1 MWLSDSRHA
10 RQTVIH
16 IGQAITVEGTLNKIA
31 ATNST
36 AIGQA
41 ARRKEDMRFLT
52 GEGSYTGDLVFEDQS
67 EAIVVRS
74 PHAHARISLIDTAEA
89 RMCPGVIAIFTGDD
103 IKAAGLGTIPCLY
116 DPMEALG
123 SSMVAPPRRLLA
135 NGIVRHVGDPVALV
149 VAETVAQAR
158 DAAEFIAIDYDPLP
172 AVTNAKAA
180 TAPGA
185 PQLWLQAAE
194 NTSFVWEKGDRQAT
208 DTAFE
213 QAIHVVDLD
222 LINNRLVANPIEP
235 RNAIGIWD
243 GERFT
248 LYSGTQGVHLV
259 HRQLAHH
266 IFDLP
271 ENRFR
276 VVTLDVGGGFGT
288 KGFFYPEQALVLF
301 AAREIGRPVR
311 WIGDRTDS
319 FLSDS
324 QGRDHITH
332 AELALDAD
340 ANFLAI
346 RVRTFVNLGA
356 YLSNYGAAIP
366 TGEYGG
372 LLAGVYMLPAAHVE
386 VRGVFTNTVQT
397 DAYRGA
403 GRPES
408 IYVVERL
415 VDAAAR
421 QLGLDPN
428 VLRKRNFIPNTALPY
443 TTPMDLTYDSGDF
456 TRTLDEALTR
466 ADHAGLTQRRQRS
479 RTAGKLR
486 GFGVAYYIES
496 CGAGATETADI
507 RFDREGKAVVL
518 IGTQSNGQGHET
530 AYAQIVADRLGLKID
545 DISVVQGDTD
555 RIKNGTGTSGS
566 RSMPIGGVCC
576 ERAAIAIIEKG
587 KRIAARELEVAISD
601 IEFDEGIFRVSGTDR
616 GIDLR
621 HVAKAALDRAGA
633 QDGEAPGLSAIGQFG
648 TSHSTFSN
656 GCHICEVEIDPET
669 GVPTIERYTIVDDLG
684 TVINPMLLTGQVLG
698 GTIQGIGQALLE
710 GCHYHKEGGQ
720 LVTGSF
726 MDYCLPRADDV
737 PFVDF
742 QVLDDMP
749 CKTNP
754 MGIKGAGE
762 VGAIGAPPA
771 VVNALVDALGELG
784 VDRIDM
790 PATPE
795 KIWNAISNSREV

>member
-1 MWLSDSRHA
+1 MTA
-10 RQTVIH
+10 
-16 IGQAITVEGTLNKIA
+16 TLTSN
-31 ATNST
+31 

-41 ARRKEDMRFLT
+41 ARRKEDIRLLT
-52 GEGSYTGDLVFEDQS
+52 GGGSFTGDMVIENQTQ
-67 EAIVVRS
+67 AVMMRS
-74 PHAHARISLIDTAEA
+74 PHAHARISSIDTAEA
-89 RMCPGVIAIFTGDD
+89 ELCRGVVAIFTGSD

-116 DPMEALG
+116 DPMEAVG
-123 SSMVAPPRRLLA
+123 SAMVAPPRRLLA
-135 NGIVRHVGDPVALV
+135 DGIVRHVGDPVALV

-158 DAAEFIAIDYDPLP
+158 DAADIIAVDYEPLA
-172 AVTNAKAA
+172 AVTDAKAA
-180 TAPGA
+180 IAPNA
-185 PQLWLQAAE
+185 PQLWPQASA
-194 NTSFVWEKGDRQAT
+194 NTSFVWEKGERDAT
-208 DTAFE
+208 DAAFK
-213 QAIHVVDLD
+213 AATNIVDLE
-222 LINNRLVANPIEP
+222 LVNNRLVANPMEP
-235 RNAIGIWD
+235 RNAIGVWD

-259 HRQLAHH
+259 HRQLANN
-266 IFDLP
+266 IFNLP
-271 ENRFR
+271 EDRFR
-276 VVTLDVGGGFGT
+276 VVTPDVGGGFGT

-324 QGRDHITH
+324 QGRDHITR
-332 AELALDAD
+332 AELALDAE

-346 RVRTFVNLGA
+346 RVRTLVNLGA

-366 TGEYGG
+366 TGEYGS
-372 LLAGVYMLPAAHVE
+372 LLAGVYKLPAAHVE
-386 VRGVFTNTVQT
+386 VCGVFTNTVQT

-403 GRPES
+403 GRPEAM
-408 IYVVERL
+408 YVVERL

-421 QLGLDPN
+421 QLRLDRN
-428 VLRKRNFIPNTALPY
+428 ELRRRNFIPATSLPY

-456 TRTLDEALTR
+456 ARTLDEALTR
-466 ADHAGLTQRRQRS
+466 ASHAEFEQRRTQS
-479 RTAGKLR
+479 RLAGKLR

-507 RFDREGKAVVL
+507 RFDREGKAAVL

-545 DISVVQGDTD
+545 DVTVIQGDSD

-576 ERAAIAIIEKG
+576 DRAATAIIKKG
-587 KRIAARELEVAISD
+587 KQIAAGELEAAITD
-601 IEFDEGIFRVSGTDR
+601 IEFNDGIFRVSGTDR
-616 GIDLR
+616 SVDLR
-621 HVAKAALDRAGA
+621 QVANAAHDSPAA
-633 QDGEAPGLSAIGQFG
+633 PDGEAPGLSAIGQFG
-648 TSHSTFSN
+648 TSDSTFSN
-656 GCHICEVEIDPET
+656 GCHICELEIDPET

-684 TVINPMLLTGQVLG
+684 TVINPMLLTGQVQG

-710 GCHYHKEGGQ
+710 GCQYHQEDGQ

-726 MDYCLPRADDV
+726 MDYCMPRADDV

-771 VVNALVDALGELG
+771 VVNALVDALSELG
-784 VDRIDM
+784 IDHIDM

-795 KIWNAISNSREV
+795 KIWQAINNAGGT

>member
-1 MWLSDSRHA
+1 M
-10 RQTVIH
+10 
-16 IGQAITVEGTLNKIA
+16 
-31 ATNST
+31 NSNV
-36 AIGQA
+36 IGQA
-41 ARRKEDMRFLT
+41 ARRKEDIRFLT
-52 GEGSYTGDLVFEDQS
+52 GNGSYTGDLVFEDQS
-67 EAIVVRS
+67 EAIILRS
-74 PHAHARISLIDTAEA
+74 PHAHARISSIDTTAA
-89 RMCPGVIAIFTGDD
+89 KKCPGVIAIFTGDD
-103 IKAAGLGTIPCLY
+103 INAAGLGTIPCLH
-116 DPMEALG
+116 DPMEPLG
-123 SSMVAPPRRLLA
+123 SAMVTPPRRLLA
-135 NGIVRHVGDPVALV
+135 HGVVRHVGDPVALI
-149 VAETVAQAR
+149 VAESAALAR
-158 DAAEFIAIDYDPLP
+158 DAAEFVMVDYNPLP
-172 AVTNAKAA
+172 VVTDAKAA
-180 TAPGA
+180 TMPEA
-185 PQLWLQAAE
+185 PQLWPQAAD
-194 NTSFVWEKGDRQAT
+194 NTSFIWEKGARDAT
-208 DTAFE
+208 DAAFE
-213 QAIHVVDLD
+213 KATHIVELG
-222 LINNRLVANPIEP
+222 LINNRLVANPMEP

-243 GERFT
+243 GKRFT

-266 IFDLP
+266 IFNLP
-271 ENRFR
+271 EDRFR
-276 VVTLDVGGGFGT
+276 VVTPDVGGGFGT

-324 QGRDHITH
+324 QGRDHITR

-340 ANFLAI
+340 AKFLAI
-346 RVRTFVNLGA
+346 RVRTLVNLGA

-366 TGEYGG
+366 TGEYGS
-372 LLAGVYMLPAAHVE
+372 LLAGVYMLPTAHVE

-403 GRPES
+403 GRPEA

-421 QLGLDPN
+421 QLEIDP
-428 VLRKRNFIPNTALPY
+428 VAIRKRNFIPSASLPY
-443 TTPMDLTYDSGDF
+443 TTPMGLTYDSGDF
-456 TRTLDEALTR
+456 AHTLDEALIR
-466 ADHAGLTQRRQRS
+466 ADHHGLEKRREQSQLAGR
-479 RTAGKLR
+479 LR

-507 RFDREGKAVVL
+507 RLNREGKATVL

-530 AYAQIVADRLGLKID
+530 AYAQIVADRLGLGIE
-545 DISVVQGDTD
+545 DITVVQGDSD

-576 ERAAIAIIEKG
+576 ERAAMAIIEKG
-587 KRIAARELEVAISD
+587 KHVAAAELEAAASD
-601 IEFDEGIFRVSGTDR
+601 IEFENGVFRISGTDR
-616 GIDLR
+616 SVVLR
-621 HVAKAALDRAGA
+621 HVANAALDANTTAENGA
-633 QDGEAPGLSAIGQFG
+633 SGLAAIGQFG

-656 GCHICEVEIDPET
+656 GCHICEIEIDPET
-669 GVPTIERYTIVDDLG
+669 GIPTIKRYTIVDDLG
-684 TVINPMLLTGQVLG
+684 TVINPMLLTGQVQG

-710 GCHYHKEGGQ
+710 GCRYDEEDGQ

-726 MDYCLPRADDV
+726 LDYCMPRADDV

-742 QVLDDMP
+742 KVLDDMP

-771 VVNALVDALGELG
+771 VINALVDALSELG
-784 VDRIDM
+784 LDRIDM
-790 PATPE
+790 PTTPE
-795 KIWNAISNSREV
+795 KIWTAIAEARHP

>member
-1 MWLSDSRHA
+1 MTA
-10 RQTVIH
+10 
-16 IGQAITVEGTLNKIA
+16 ALNSK
-31 ATNST
+31 

-41 ARRKEDMRFLT
+41 ARRKEDIRLLT
-52 GEGSYTGDLVFEDQS
+52 GGGSYTGDMVFEDQT
-67 EAIVVRS
+67 EAVVVRS
-74 PHAHARISLIDTAEA
+74 PHAHARISSIDTAEA
-89 RMCPGVIAIFTGDD
+89 AKCPGVVAIFTGDD

-123 SSMVAPPRRLLA
+123 SAMVAPPRRLLA
-135 NGIVRHVGDPVALV
+135 DGVVRHVGDPVALV
-149 VAETVAQAR
+149 VADTVAKAR
-158 DAAEFIAIDYDPLP
+158 DAAELIAIDYEPQA
-172 AVTNAKAA
+172 AVTDAKAA
-180 TAPGA
+180 TAPDA
-185 PQLWLQAAE
+185 PQLWSQASA
-194 NTSFVWEKGDRQAT
+194 NTSFVWEKGDRNAT
-208 DTAFE
+208 DAAFQTATD
-213 QAIHVVDLD
+213 IVDLD
-222 LINNRLVANPIEP
+222 LVNNRLVANPMEP

-259 HRQLAHH
+259 HRQLANN
-266 IFDLP
+266 IFNLP
-271 ENRFR
+271 GDRFR
-276 VVTLDVGGGFGT
+276 VVTPDVGGGFGT

-324 QGRDHITH
+324 QGRDHITRV
-332 AELALDAD
+332 ELALDED

-346 RVRTFVNLGA
+346 RVRTIVNLGA

-366 TGEYGG
+366 TGEYGS
-372 LLAGVYMLPAAHVE
+372 LLAGVYKLQSAHVE

-403 GRPES
+403 GRPEAM
-408 IYVVERL
+408 YVVERL

-428 VLRKRNFIPNTALPY
+428 ALRRRNFIPATSLPY
-443 TTPMDLTYDSGDF
+443 TTPMGLIYDSGDF
-456 TRTLDEALTR
+456 ARTLDEALAR
-466 ADHAGLTQRRQRS
+466 SSHAAFEQRRTQS
-479 RTAGKLR
+479 RQAGKLR
-486 GFGVAYYIES
+486 GFGMAYYIES

-507 RFDREGKAVVL
+507 RFDRDGKAAVL

-545 DISVVQGDTD
+545 DVSVVQGDSD

-576 ERAAIAIIEKG
+576 DRAAAAIIEKG
-587 KRIAARELEVAISD
+587 KHIAAGELEAAVAD
-601 IEFDEGIFRVSGTDR
+601 IEFDDGVFRVSGTDR
-616 GIDLR
+616 GVDLR
-621 HVAKAALDRAGA
+621 HIANTALDSPAT

-648 TSHSTFSN
+648 TSNSTFSN
-656 GCHICEVEIDPET
+656 GCHICEIEIDPET

-684 TVINPMLLTGQVLG
+684 TVINPMLLTGQVQG

-710 GCHYHKEGGQ
+710 GCRYREEDGQ

-726 MDYCLPRADDV
+726 MDYCMPRADDV

-771 VVNALVDALGELG
+771 VVNALVDALSELG
-784 VDRIDM
+784 IDHIDM
-790 PATPE
+790 PATPQTIWHAIDTAA
-795 KIWNAISNSREV
+795 KI